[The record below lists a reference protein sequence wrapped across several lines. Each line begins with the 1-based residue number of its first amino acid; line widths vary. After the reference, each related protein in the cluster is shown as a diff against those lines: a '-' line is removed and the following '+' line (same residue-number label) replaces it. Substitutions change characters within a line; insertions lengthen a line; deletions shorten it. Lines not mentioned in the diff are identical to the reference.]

1 MENILLSGW
10 GKYETKKNDE
20 LNENSWFEGF
30 FAESHD
36 GWDGITRV
44 RNFHEL
50 RQRDLMLFSL
60 GNINGKKVLDVGCGS
75 AEYLT
80 IVGKMGAEFVGGQD
94 IGEENIKD
102 GRSRL
107 KECGINSKLVVGDAI
122 NLDFPDN
129 YFDSAFSSDFFEHIS
144 LEKKEKVIAE
154 VFRVLKPGGV
164 FTIKTPNLTYLKV
177 IIYIKRFINILT
189 ARSPFI
195 YIAHTK
201 NNPDNQHHG
210 LTTFAELESLLE
222 GNFFHTPKIIFV
234 PLVRKRLPK
243 VVSRLLFRKKIFTES
258 IIITTR
264 KALFYGYY
272 K

>member
-10 GKYETKKNDE
+10 EKYESKKNDE

-50 RQRDLMLFSL
+50 RQRDLTLFSL
-60 GNINGKKVLDVGCGS
+60 GSLKGKKVLDVGCGS

-80 IVGKMGAEFVGGQD
+80 IIGKMGAEFVGGQD
-94 IGEENIKD
+94 IGEENIKN

-107 KECGINSKLVVGDAI
+107 KEYGINGKLVVGDAI

-129 YFDSAFSSDFFEHIS
+129 YFDSALSSDCFEHIS
-144 LEKKEKVIAE
+144 LEKKKIIIAE
-154 VFRVLKPGGV
+154 VYRVLKPGGF

-177 IIYIKRFINILT
+177 SIYIKRIINILT

-222 GNFFHTPKIIFV
+222 GSFFHTPKITFV
-234 PLVRKRLPK
+234 PLIRRRLPK
-243 VVSRLLFRKKIFTES
+243 AVSRLLFGKKIFTES

-264 KALFYGYY
+264 KAIFYGYF